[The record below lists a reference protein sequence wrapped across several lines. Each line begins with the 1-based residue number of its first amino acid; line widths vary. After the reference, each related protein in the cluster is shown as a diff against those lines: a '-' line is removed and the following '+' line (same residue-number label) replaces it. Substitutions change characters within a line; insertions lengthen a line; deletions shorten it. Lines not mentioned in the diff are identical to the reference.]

1 MKEEEKTSLTSQK
14 QVRCEC
20 EPQRN
25 DLFKWSMTVSRLVRV
40 KSEWS
45 WLNLLTLR
53 PRLSFW
59 RHPRHLSCSDPQ
71 VGVDYGSLHKKLEYT
86 IVYSKYFGVHCSVLQ
101 KTDEIWSVQPCT
113 PFFLECG
120 LVHSIHIWSAPSMH
134 SDYFWCTPNLMC
146 GVQVFSLQKKLE
158 CTLMH
163 SKNLEYICIPWS
175 ASKSKDSNDF
185 SVPLR

>member
-1 MKEEEKTSLTSQK
+1 MERVILRGKLNALHRFTACTPKS
-14 QVRCEC
+14 
-20 EPQRN
+20 
-25 DLFKWSMTVSRLVRV
+25 WSRL
-40 KSEWS
+40 WF
-45 WLNLLTLR
+45 T
-53 PRLSFW
+53 P
-59 RHPRHLSCSDPQ
+59 
-71 VGVDYGSLHKKLEYT
+71 KKLEYT

-101 KTDEIWSVQPCT
+101 KTGEIWSVQPCT

-134 SDYFWCTPNLMC
+134 SNYFWCTPNLMC
-146 GVQVFSLQKKLE
+146 GVQVLSLQKKLE

-175 ASKSKDSNDF
+175 ASKSKESNDF